1 MRARDVI
8 DLLLAHYGVQEVARR
23 TDSVDTIK
31 CGDPDQ
37 VVTGICVTGV
47 PTIDVIQTAIRQ
59 RCNMIICHEPLF
71 YNHRDEQ
78 AGLSASP
85 VFQEKMRLLSEHQI
99 LVWRYHDSI
108 HSQTPDG
115 IYEGVAR
122 GLGWHDF
129 QHEPFAH
136 NNDCY
141 RIPKTTV
148 GELAR
153 FIKDKMNLRHLRLIG
168 DPDSSCETVAMVCGG
183 GSLNF
188 DDKRLL
194 ALFLEKNIDVLL
206 LGEMIDWTMPYYA
219 HDSAVLGLGKAV
231 LQIGHFNFE
240 TFAMRHLPVVLSD
253 LLPEEIPLIFAGT
266 EDLYTCL

>member
-8 DLLLAHYGVQEVARR
+8 DLLLIHYGVQEIARR
-23 TDSVDTIK
+23 ADTVDTIK

-37 VVTGICVTGV
+37 ELTGICVAGV
-47 PTIDVIQTAIRQ
+47 PTVDVIRTAVQ
-59 RCNMIICHEPLF
+59 HDCNMIICHEPLF
-71 YNHRDEQ
+71 YNHRDDQ
-78 AGLSASP
+78 SDLSESP
-85 VFQEKMRLLSEHQI
+85 VFQEKMRMLTEHQI

-108 HSQTPDG
+108 HSQKPDG
-115 IYEGVAR
+115 IYDGVAR
-122 GLGWHDF
+122 GLGWSDF

-153 FIKDKMNLRHLRLIG
+153 FLKEKMNLRQLRLIG
-168 DPDSSCETVAMVCGG
+168 NPDSLCETVAMVCGG
-183 GSLNF
+183 GSLNY

-194 ALFLEKNIDVLL
+194 ALFLDKNIDVLL
-206 LGEMIDWTMPYYA
+206 LGEMIDWTLPYYV
-219 HDSAVLGLGKAV
+219 HDSAALSLGKAV

-240 TFAMRHLPVVLSD
+240 TFAMRQLPVVLAD
-253 LLPEEIPLIFAGT
+253 LLHGALPVMFADAQ
-266 EDLYTCL
+266 DLYSYL

>member
-1 MRARDVI
+1 MRARDVL
-8 DLLLAHYGVQEVARR
+8 DLLLAHYGVQAVARQAD
-23 TDSVDTIK
+23 TVDTIK

-37 VVTGICVTGV
+37 LVTGICVTGV
-47 PTIDVIQTAIRQ
+47 PTVDVIQAAIRQ
-59 RCNMIICHEPLF
+59 GCNMIICHEPLF

-78 AGLSASP
+78 AGLAGSP

-108 HSQTPDG
+108 HSQKPDG
-115 IYEGVAR
+115 IYDGVAH
-122 GLGWHDF
+122 GLGWSDF

-141 RIPKTTV
+141 RIPKTNV
-148 GELAR
+148 AELAR
-153 FIKDKMNLRHLRLIG
+153 FIKQKMNLRQLRLIG
-168 DPDSSCETVAMVCGG
+168 DPDSPCETVAMVCGG

-194 ALFLEKNIDVLL
+194 ALFLEKNVDVLL
-206 LGEMIDWTMPYYA
+206 LGEMIDWTLPYYV

-240 TFAMRHLPVVLSD
+240 TFAMRHLPAVLAE
-253 LLPEEIPLIFAGT
+253 LLPGEIPVIFAGT
-266 EDLYTCL
+266 EDLYTYL